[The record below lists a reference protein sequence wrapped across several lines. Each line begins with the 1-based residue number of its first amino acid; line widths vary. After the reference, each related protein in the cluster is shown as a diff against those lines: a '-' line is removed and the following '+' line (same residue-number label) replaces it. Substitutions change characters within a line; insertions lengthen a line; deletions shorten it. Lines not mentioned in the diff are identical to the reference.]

1 MEYHVHIREK
11 TRKNDTKTQLHR
23 NTEGG
28 GEMSEKAQA
37 ALETICRC
45 FDEMTEDEQ
54 QYFIG
59 FADGLS
65 LGRDNRSDKARAEMP
80 AADASKEE

>member
-1 MEYHVHIREK
+1 
-11 TRKNDTKTQLHR
+11 
-23 NTEGG
+23 
-28 GEMSEKAQA
+28 MSEKAQA

-65 LGRDNRSDKARAEMP
+65 LGRDNRRDKARAEMP
-80 AADASKEE
+80 AADDASENE

>member
-1 MEYHVHIREK
+1 
-11 TRKNDTKTQLHR
+11 
-23 NTEGG
+23 
-28 GEMSEKAQA
+28 MSEKAQA

-45 FDEMTEDEQ
+45 FDEMTENEQ

-80 AADASKEE
+80 AAEDASENE

>member
-1 MEYHVHIREK
+1 
-11 TRKNDTKTQLHR
+11 
-23 NTEGG
+23 
-28 GEMSEKAQA
+28 MSEKAQA

-45 FDEMTEDEQ
+45 FDEMTENEQ

-65 LGRDNRSDKARAEMP
+65 LRRDNKSAKPGQDSPQTDIDIQADDAAE
-80 AADASKEE
+80 E

>member
-1 MEYHVHIREK
+1 
-11 TRKNDTKTQLHR
+11 
-23 NTEGG
+23 
-28 GEMSEKAQA
+28 MSEKAQA

-65 LGRDNRSDKARAEMP
+65 LGRDNRRDKARAEQP
-80 AADASKEE
+80 AAEDSTKE